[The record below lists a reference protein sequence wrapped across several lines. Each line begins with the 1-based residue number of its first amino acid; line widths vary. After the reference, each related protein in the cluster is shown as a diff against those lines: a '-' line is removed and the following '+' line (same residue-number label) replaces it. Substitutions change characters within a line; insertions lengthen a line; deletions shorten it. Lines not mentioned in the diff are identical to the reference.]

1 MHSRTSHPVEKGGCS
16 GVTVSNILKYLS
28 TSSFTP
34 ESEVCVSPWEC
45 SSREGECKQSRVE
58 FREVG
63 KQGQDGGLMV
73 DLKEPVRKDWSPS

>member
-1 MHSRTSHPVEKGGCS
+1 MEKGGRL
-16 GVTVSNILKYLS
+16 GVAVSNTSKYLS

-34 ESEVCVSPWEC
+34 ESEVCVSLWER
-45 SSREGECKQSRVE
+45 SSRERECKQSGVE